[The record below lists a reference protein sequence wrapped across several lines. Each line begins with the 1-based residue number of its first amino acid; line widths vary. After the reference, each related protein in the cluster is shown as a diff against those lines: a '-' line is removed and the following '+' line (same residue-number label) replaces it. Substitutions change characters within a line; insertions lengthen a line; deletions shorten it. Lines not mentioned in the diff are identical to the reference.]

1 MRKRSTNDALIAA
14 FLITLCAGVASGSGA
29 RVTASGDQGETF
41 REPAVVASRKGALSA
56 TLTAGESPVN
66 IGNQRVSAA
75 VYNGSYLPPTLRAR
89 PGDVMRLRLV
99 NRLGDPTNLHLHGL
113 AVSPL
118 GNSDNVFLHLSPAGA
133 QDYEIRISLNQAPG
147 LYWYHPHPHGHS
159 DDQVRNGMS
168 GALIVEGLLDP
179 FPTLRGVKERLLL
192 LKDVQIEH
200 GRVVHL
206 GIGAHAVRTVN
217 GLINPTIVLHPGET
231 ELWRIGNV
239 GADLYYQLTLD
250 GLPLYEVARDG
261 HRVSRLVPKRELLL
275 EPGAREEVLVQAPG
289 PGTYTLRTAAF
300 DTGPEGNR
308 YPGATLAT
316 VRVEGAALPPLA
328 LPEQLLPVADLRRHI
343 TGRRTIVFSEADDGD
358 TFFVDGR
365 TFDPSRTD
373 TRVQLG
379 AVEEWTI
386 RNESAEL
393 HDFHIHQ
400 THFQVT
406 EVNDVPQ
413 PFVGYQDI
421 VNLPVHGAV
430 KVVIPFTDP
439 VIVGKF
445 VYHCHLLSHEDRG
458 MMATIVVTP

>member
-1 MRKRSTNDALIAA
+1 MGERSACTAIIALV
-14 FLITLCAGVASGSGA
+14 TLCAGVVSGSGP
-29 RVTASGDQGETF
+29 RVPASGDQGETF
-41 REPAVVASRKGALSA
+41 REPAVVASHQGALNAALVAS
-56 TLTAGESPVN
+56 ESPVTV
-66 IGNQRVSAA
+66 GNQRVRAA
-75 VYNGSYLPPTLRAR
+75 VYNGSYVPPTLRLRA
-89 PGDVMRLRLV
+89 GDVMKLRLV

-113 AVSPL
+113 TVSPL
-118 GNSDNVFLHLSPAGA
+118 GNGDDVFLHAVPAGA
-133 QDYEIRISLNQAPG
+133 LDYEIRIPSNQQPG

-168 GALIVEGLLDP
+168 GALIVDGLLDP
-179 FPTLRGVKERLLL
+179 FPALRAVQERLLL

-200 GRVVHL
+200 RRVVHL
-206 GIGAHAVRTVN
+206 GIGAHTVRTVN
-217 GLINPTIVLHPGET
+217 GLINPTLVLHPGET

-250 GLPLYEVARDG
+250 GLPFYEVARDG
-261 HRVSRLVPKRELLL
+261 HRLSRLVPKRELLL

-289 PGTYTLRTAAF
+289 PGSYTLRTAGF
-300 DTGPEGNR
+300 DTGPAGNR

-316 VRVEGAALPPLA
+316 VRVEGAATPPLA
-328 LPEQLLPVADLRRHI
+328 LPERLLPVADLRRSI
-343 TGRRTIVFSEADDGD
+343 TGRRTIVFSETADGD

-373 TRVQLG
+373 TRVRLG

-386 RNESAEL
+386 RNESGEL

-406 EVNDVPQ
+406 EVNGVPQ
-413 PFVGYQDI
+413 PFDGYQDI